1 MRDVE
6 TVLTWTPSALQ
17 SPSSG
22 LFSPPSGRWFHSS
35 VWSWHL
41 NSAEETSRL
50 SRCVFQHLSAE
61 AERCLIFVSTA
72 EEMLLLSSYHC
83 SSPPTLGVKVVVV
96 VVGGSQP
103 HLCLVEK
110 LLVDGAEVF
119 KLLPKLHQ
127 GILLLTD
134 VLLQHL
140 HGHLHLLLHPNLHL
154 QLLLHILRR
163 LIIETGTN
171 YFGVF

>member
-1 MRDVE
+1 MARD
-6 TVLTWTPSALQ
+6 TWR
-17 SPSSG
+17 
-22 LFSPPSGRWFHSS
+22 FSPGL
-35 VWSWHL
+35 HL
-41 NSAEETSRL
+41 FYSPRHLVYFLLQARDGFTLLFGAGIRTLQRKTSCL

-61 AERCLIFVSTA
+61 AERCLITVSTA

-83 SSPPTLGVKVVVV
+83 SSPPTLGVKVVV
-96 VVGGSQP
+96 GGSQP
-103 HLCLVEK
+103 HLCLVEE
-110 LLVDGAEVF
+110 LLVDGTEVF
-119 KLLPKLHQ
+119 QLLPKLHQ

-140 HGHLHLLLHPNLHL
+140 HRHLHLLLHPNLHL
-154 QLLLHILRR
+154 QFLLHILQR